1 MALITPIIPPIG
13 AFDATKEYIIS
24 FDVPLGGDQVT
35 ANEIVIK
42 NNVTNEEVYRHT
54 DYPSYVY
61 LQSIPANT
69 LQNGIQYNV
78 SVRTFNADAESSQ
91 WSTPDMFYCYEHPT
105 TTFSVSQGDIFS
117 SSTITM
123 QLTYNQPQG
132 DLMNFST
139 IELYDM
145 DENLIESSGEL
156 YNQSPTMPVSVA
168 YTFTGLINDND
179 YIVRY
184 YTESVSGLSYES
196 PDIQF
201 KVHYTD
207 IVTDA
212 PVIVKSHNCDG
223 YVSVSSKLS
232 FIFGKTSPSD
242 PVYVNNDAIDLV
254 DTFVD
259 WEENPLAPTVNF
271 HEGYEILP
279 NDGFTFRLWFNPA
292 FVNNK
297 IATLYGEEDTNE
309 KVTIKYVRGRQHDF
323 VVAESTEGAYV
334 CSNGINHCN
343 GNSYLYLFLN
353 CDGEGHWN
361 CVLTEISKIQTIWRW
376 NDDTSNVKYN
386 FTTDMAYDVFE
397 SYTPSDSPIQ
407 PLNAPITNINL
418 GNGYFYKL
426 VVDELPMAYTDV
438 EPMGFDEHTLLYC
451 NFDGNLKAGTANV
464 PLSEI
469 KGFKIKRKDYKVNR
483 WIELYNKNIQPNE
496 NPVKINYKDYTVP
509 YGIEQSY
516 ALVPTM
522 NGGIEGNYI
531 SNTITPKWN
540 FSFISDDTDCFSLE
554 FDISYGGEEQ
564 NVPIGVF
571 NPIGNKYPIV
581 VQNGTTNYLS
591 GSITAKLLGYNF
603 NKNKYIDRIDVVKQ
617 KEDFIKFM
625 SNGKAKV
632 FKDWNGN
639 ILILRRTSNQIGY
652 EKSYANGIVEVSF
665 AWVEQGSYDD
675 EQSLREA
682 GIIK

>member
-42 NNVTNEEVYRHT
+42 NNATNEEVYRHT

-61 LQSIPANT
+61 LQTIPANT
-69 LQNGIQYNV
+69 LHNGIQYNV
-78 SVRTFNADAESSQ
+78 SVRTFNANAESSQ
-91 WSTPDMFYCYEHPT
+91 WSNPDMFYCYSEPT

-123 QLTYNQPQG
+123 QLTYNQTQG
-132 DLMNFST
+132 DLLNFAT
-139 IELYDM
+139 IELYDLN
-145 DENLIESSGEL
+145 ENLIESSEEL

-168 YTFTGLINDND
+168 YTFTGLINNTD

-184 YTESVSGLSYES
+184 YVESVSGLSFES

-207 IVTDA
+207 IITDA
-212 PVIVKSHNCDG
+212 PVVVKSQNCDG
-223 YVSVSSKLS
+223 YVNISSRMS
-232 FIFGKTSPSD
+232 FIFGQTSPSD

-259 WEENPLAPTVNF
+259 WEENSSAPTVNF
-271 HEGYEILP
+271 HGGYEILP
-279 NDGFTFRLWFNPA
+279 TDGFTFRLWFNPA

-297 IATLYGEEDTNE
+297 IATLYGEDGTSE
-309 KVTIKYVRGRQHDF
+309 KVTIKYVRGTQHDY
-323 VVAESTEGAYV
+323 VTAESTEGAYV

-343 GNSYLYLFLN
+343 GNSYLYLFIT
-353 CDGEGHWN
+353 CDGEGNWN

-386 FTTDMAYDVFE
+386 FTTDMAYDDFE
-397 SYTPSDSPIQ
+397 SYSLSDSPVA

-426 VVDELPMAYTDV
+426 VVDELPVAYTDV
-438 EPMGFDEHTLLYC
+438 EPMGFEETTIIYC

-469 KGFKIKRKDYKVNR
+469 KGFKIKRKDDKVNR
-483 WIELYNKNIQPNE
+483 WIELYDRNIQPNE
-496 NPVKINYKDYTVP
+496 NPVKITYKDYTVP
-509 YGIEQSY
+509 YGIEQTY

-531 SNTITPKWN
+531 TNTVIPKWN
-540 FSFISDDTDCFSLE
+540 YSFVSDDTDCFTLE
-554 FDISYGGEEQ
+554 FDINYGGEDH
-564 NVPIGVF
+564 NLPVGVF
-571 NPIGNKYPIV
+571 NPIGSKYPIV
-581 VQNGTTNYLS
+581 VQNGVTNYLS
-591 GSITAKLLGYNF
+591 GNITAKLLGYNF
-603 NKNKYIDRIDVVKQ
+603 NKTKYIDRVDVVEQ

-639 ILILRRTSNQIGY
+639 ILILRRTSSQIGY
-652 EKSYANGIVEVSF
+652 EKSYANGIIEVSF
-665 AWVEQGSYDD
+665 SWVEQGNYDD
-675 EQSLREA
+675 EQSLRDA